1 MRRRDFIKVIAGS
14 AAAWPLPE
22 RTSGYFQRA
31 NLTRYNVLS
40 WALGKAMRRRSRAG
54 GKPAKSQRHKAVTP
68 KRRSAPESVS
78 ARSSSVAGQETEV
91 ARLMR
96 ERDEALE
103 RETATAEVLKVIS
116 SSPGDLTPVFEA
128 MLTNATRLCEAK
140 FGLLYLYEEGKLR
153 FGAAHD
159 VPPAFAE
166 ARGKE
171 PFTPPPDSN
180 TGRVVATKQAVQ
192 IADVAAMQSY
202 SNRYP
207 SVVAA
212 VELGGVRTALSVPM
226 LKENAL
232 IGVISIYRKEVRPF
246 TDKQIELV
254 KNFAD
259 RRKPRAEQPQQ
270 IAHNGV
276 EYGLGLHHRS
286 AHRRKDFTCRG
297 LLFQRLPQLI
307 EQSVSLKRWN
317 GSPRCPRWGA
327 GLRGIGGPFP
337 ASA

>member
-159 VPPAFAE
+159 VPPAF
-166 ARGKE
+166 
-171 PFTPPPDSN
+171 
-180 TGRVVATKQAVQ
+180 
-192 IADVAAMQSY
+192 
-202 SNRYP
+202 
-207 SVVAA
+207 
-212 VELGGVRTALSVPM
+212 
-226 LKENAL
+226 
-232 IGVISIYRKEVRPF
+232 
-246 TDKQIELV
+246 
-254 KNFAD
+254 
-259 RRKPRAEQPQQ
+259 
-270 IAHNGV
+270 
-276 EYGLGLHHRS
+276 
-286 AHRRKDFTCRG
+286 CRG
-297 LLFQRLPQLI
+297 AWERTVH
-307 EQSVSLKRWN
+307 ST
-317 GSPRCPRWGA
+317 A
-327 GLRGIGGPFP
+327 G
-337 ASA
+337 